1 MSLRLDRPDA
11 SKDFVPALYCA
22 PMLKLIAWFTCAT
35 LLVSTAALAA
45 PKCGVFGTACL
56 HLMDSGG
63 GTRLEAFEGS
73 VEGKNGTW
81 DHSFTVEGR
90 TQLMAHATKARVSKC
105 TTSKDACPVT
115 TIEFNGICDLK
126 LGGDPSIKGN
136 FIATVVDH
144 AACDSLPDTYSIV
157 IRSGPWIGKGEIVH
171 EASGPMECGG
181 LRVSPAKK

>member
-1 MSLRLDRPDA
+1 MLRPT
-11 SKDFVPALYCA
+11 
-22 PMLKLIAWFTCAT
+22 AWFTCAT
-35 LLVSTAALAA
+35 LLLSTPVFAA
-45 PKCGVFGTACL
+45 PRCGVFGTACL
-56 HLMDSGG
+56 HLTD
-63 GTRLEAFEGS
+63 RLETFTGS

-81 DHSFTVEGR
+81 DHSFSVEGR

-105 TTSKDACPVT
+105 TTTKDACPVT
-115 TIEFNGICDLK
+115 TVEFNGICELQ
-126 LGGDPSIKGN
+126 LGGVPSTKGN

-157 IRSGPWIGKGEIVH
+157 IRSGPWIGKGDIVH

>member
-1 MSLRLDRPDA
+1 MRLRHDRAGA
-11 SKDFVPALYCA
+11 STEFVRALYCA

-35 LLVSTAALAA
+35 LLFPTAALAA

-56 HLMDSGG
+56 HVVDAG
-63 GTRLEAFEGS
+63 GTRLEAFGGT

-105 TTSKDACPVT
+105 TTTKDACPVT
-115 TIEFNGICDLK
+115 TVEFNGIVELK
-126 LGGDPSIKGN
+126 LGSDPATKGN

-144 AACDSLPDTYSIV
+144 ADCDSLPDTYSIV
-157 IRSGPWIGKGEIVH
+157 IRSGPWIGKGEVVH
-171 EASGPMECGG
+171 EASGKMECGG